1 MRFRQMIPV
10 AAATVLLSST
20 ALAGE
25 WSGFYVGGVASADFA
40 HAGFALPGDASDTLL
55 QRSSN
60 KTSLVGGG
68 LVGYNFQIGNTV
80 IGAEADVMNSPGTQS
95 VTACAVPDGCFTSA
109 HDSFTTFN
117 NLHTSTSERY
127 RVRFGMIAY
136 DTLFYGAAG
145 YSHTTSV
152 LALVGDCF
160 DPADPAVPTV
170 YNFVRAKPLSG
181 FNLAVGAEH
190 SIGKYLFVRGEYLYE
205 DFGNQ
210 TWSGQAPEWNDR
222 RISLNNSQLRL
233 AVGLR
238 L

>member
-1 MRFRQMIPV
+1 MV
-10 AAATVLLSST
+10 SLAAAAVLLSST
-20 ALAGE
+20 AFAGE
-25 WSGFYVGGVASADFA
+25 WSGFYIGGVASADFA
-40 HAGFALPGDASDTLL
+40 HAGFALPGDTGDRLL
-55 QRSSN
+55 QHSAN
-60 KTSLVGGG
+60 GTSFVGGG
-68 LVGYNFQIGNTV
+68 LVGYNFQVGNAV
-80 IGAEADVMNSPGTQS
+80 IGAEADLMSSPGTRS
-95 VTACAVPDGCFTSA
+95 VTACTVPDGCFTSA

-117 NLHTSTSERY
+117 DLHTSTSERY

-152 LALVGDCF
+152 LSLIGDCF
-160 DPADPAVPTV
+160 DPADPTVPTV
-170 YNFVRAKPLSG
+170 YNFVRAKSLDG
-181 FNLAVGAEH
+181 LNLAVGAEH
-190 SIGKYLFVRGEYLYE
+190 SIGKHLFVRGEYLYE

-222 RISLNNSQLRL
+222 RISLNDSQLRL